1 MKPGDEAR
9 EFLAKEAEY
18 PARELAI
25 DTPHELAEKLFNY
38 EGFIGC
44 ADKAIHML
52 RMCGY
57 TVEPNN

>member
-9 EFLAKEAEY
+9 RYLEKVAEY
-18 PARELAI
+18 PARELLI

-44 ADKAIHML
+44 ADKAIRML

-57 TVEPNN
+57 TVEPKN